1 MSKRIQASG
10 ATHRKITK
18 RKLQVIEKTHP
29 IKKFFSKT
37 SSDDFL
43 EENTEANAG
52 NFNEAVSENPDV
64 VCDPDFNQQS
74 FSEKINTDLLLDVT
88 GSFLS
93 SFDIGN
99 FKPQKRGGVK
109 VFLSHDHK
117 IPSTLPND
125 VFNQK
130 FPNHL
135 LSEVLPS
142 GQNVRRDWMIWSEK
156 LEAIFC
162 GSCVLAADQQ
172 TNFTSGWSKNKGWRK
187 LKD

>member
-1 MSKRIQASG
+1 MQVIAMTQNRSFKRTLS
-10 ATHRKITK
+10 TSC
-18 RKLQVIEKTHP
+18 KLDSDKFNSRFSAAPFLVVIKSAGLNRDFIQVIEKTHP

-43 EENTEANAG
+43 EENTEDNAG
-52 NFNEAVSENPDV
+52 NFNEAVSGNPDV
-64 VCDPDFNQQS
+64 VCDPDLNQQS
-74 FSEKINTDLLLDVT
+74 FSEIINTDLLLDVT

-99 FKPQKRGGVK
+99 FKPQNPGEVK

-117 IPSTLPND
+117 IPND

-135 LSEVLPS
+135 LSKVLPS
-142 GQNVRRDWMIWSEK
+142 GQNV
-156 LEAIFC
+156 
-162 GSCVLAADQQ
+162 
-172 TNFTSGWSKNKGWRK
+172 
-187 LKD
+187 